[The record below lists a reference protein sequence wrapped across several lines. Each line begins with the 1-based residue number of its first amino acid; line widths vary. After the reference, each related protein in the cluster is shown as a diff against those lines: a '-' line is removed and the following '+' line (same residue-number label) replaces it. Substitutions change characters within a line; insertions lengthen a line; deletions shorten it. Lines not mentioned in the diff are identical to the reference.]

1 MSVRLKAIKTH
12 IVRNGKLKHKIKKGE
27 LFELKACHITICHSD
42 GTNELITAYKVYDGT
57 KNDGWFI
64 NKNIKN
70 FVTITLEEW
79 REQQLMKI
87 IK

>member
-1 MSVRLKAIKTH
+1 MSLKLIAKKTH

-27 LFELKACHITICHSD
+27 LFELKVCHITICHPD
-42 GTNELITAYKVYDGT
+42 GTHDGIMIYKVYDNT
-57 KNDGWFI
+57 KNDGWYI

-87 IK
+87 I